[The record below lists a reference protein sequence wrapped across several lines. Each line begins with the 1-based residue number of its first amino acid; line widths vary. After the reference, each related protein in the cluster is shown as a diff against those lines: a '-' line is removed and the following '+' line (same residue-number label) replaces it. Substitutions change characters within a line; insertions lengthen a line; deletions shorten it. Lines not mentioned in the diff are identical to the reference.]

1 MRLFTHRP
9 VRKRRH
15 RELLALSVL
24 LFILGAFVLDGLG
37 GLALFAS
44 VIVFFLAVMHR
55 LSGEDVGT
63 VERAGMIGGGG
74 FGG

>member
-1 MRLFTHRP
+1 MRLFAHRP

-15 RELLALSVL
+15 RELFALAVVL
-24 LFILGAFVLDGLG
+24 FVLGAFVLDGLG

-44 VIVFFLAVMHR
+44 IIVFFLAVMHR
-55 LSGEDVGT
+55 LSGEDVSKVEGT
-63 VERAGMIGGGG
+63 GWVG

>member
-1 MRLFTHRP
+1 MRLFAHRP

-15 RELLALSVL
+15 RELFALSVL

-44 VIVFFLAVMHR
+44 LIVFYLAVMHR
-55 LSGEDVGT
+55 LSGEDVSK
-63 VERAGMIGGGG
+63 VEGAGVIGGLGG
-74 FGG
+74 

>member
-1 MRLFTHRP
+1 MRLFAHRP

-15 RELLALSVL
+15 RELFALSVL

-44 VIVFFLAVMHR
+44 LIVFYLAVMHR
-55 LSGEDVGT
+55 LSGEDVSK
-63 VERAGMIGGGG
+63 VEGAGVIGGMGG
-74 FGG
+74 

>member
-1 MRLFTHRP
+1 MRLFAHRP

-15 RELLALSVL
+15 RELFALAVV

-44 VIVFFLAVMHR
+44 IIVFFLAVMHR
-55 LSGEDVGT
+55 LSGEDVSKVEGT
-63 VERAGMIGGGG
+63 GWLGLGG
-74 FGG
+74 